1 MTPTTRYP
9 TRSHLARRAVIGL
22 GVALLALAV
31 AASTATL
38 AAAKTK
44 RVSVHSNGDEADGW
58 SENPSISKNGR
69 YVAFNSHATNLVDND
84 TNGVGDVFV
93 HDRKTGKTERVS
105 ERSNGDEGNDS
116 SYFASISGNGRTV
129 AFLSRAT
136 NLVNNDTND
145 TRDVFQRRVV
155 ER

>member
-44 RVSVHSNGDEADGW
+44 RVSKHSDGTQGDG
-58 SENPSISKNGR
+58 G
-69 YVAFNSHATNLVDND
+69 
-84 TNGVGDVFV
+84 
-93 HDRKTGKTERVS
+93 
-105 ERSNGDEGNDS
+105 
-116 SYFASISGNGRTV
+116 SGSPVRG
-129 AFLSRAT
+129 
-136 NLVNNDTND
+136 
-145 TRDVFQRRVV
+145 
-155 ER
+155 

>member
-1 MTPTTRYP
+1 MTPTTRYS
-9 TRSHLARRAVIGL
+9 THGHLAHRAVIRL

-44 RVSVHSNGDEADGW
+44 RVSVHSNGDEG
-58 SENPSISKNGR
+58 
-69 YVAFNSHATNLVDND
+69 D
-84 TNGVGDVFV
+84 TG
-93 HDRKTGKTERVS
+93 
-105 ERSNGDEGNDS
+105 
-116 SYFASISGNGRTV
+116 SYDPSISGNGRTI
-129 AFLSRAT
+129 AFWSSAT

-145 TRDVFQRRVV
+145 TSDVFVHNRKTGKTTRVSKLSNGDESDGWSEAPSISGNGRYVAFESGATNLVNNDTNGTTDVFQRRVV